1 MTTGPGRGND
11 RAGARSQ
18 AIRTRRAEIAR
29 VIDRYRETHDD
40 GATPVPGLA
49 VGRATSPIPPTS
61 YLFEPSLCI
70 SARGS
75 KRVRLGEEDYVYDE
89 DHFLLTAVGLPTII
103 EVRKASAAAPYA
115 AIQIAL
121 DLSVAKQ
128 VIADIDVHGLSS
140 QTTETGIATGPV
152 DAELLDAVVRLVR
165 LLEKPRDI
173 PVLQRLIHREILYR
187 VLVGPAGA
195 RLRQMVQI
203 GTQSNRVAKAID
215 RLRRDFSKRL
225 SVEELAAE
233 SGMGVSTLHHH
244 FRELTTMSPLQ
255 FQKQLRLHEARRLM
269 LSEHADAGT
278 AALRVGYESPSQFNR
293 EYRRLFGAPPARDV
307 KALRGTT
314 SVEAPHRIA

>member
-1 MTTGPGRGND
+1 MPKGND
-11 RAGARSQ
+11 QAAAGSHD
-18 AIRTRRAEIAR
+18 IRTIHVEMAR
-29 VIDRYRETHDD
+29 IIDHYRETHDN

-103 EVRKASAAAPYA
+103 EVPKASAAAPYA

-121 DLSVAKQ
+121 DFGVAKQ
-128 VIADIDVHGLSS
+128 VIADIDVHGLSPQS
-140 QTTETGIATGPV
+140 TEAGIAVGPV
-152 DAELLDAVVRLVR
+152 DNELLSAVLRLVR
-165 LLEKPRDI
+165 LLERPTDI
-173 PVLQRLIHREILYR
+173 PILQGLIHREILYR
-187 VLVGPAGA
+187 VLMGPAGA

-215 RLRRDFSKRL
+215 KLRRDFSKRL
-225 SVEELAAE
+225 SVEELAKE

-269 LSEHADAGT
+269 LSEDTDAGT
-278 AALRVGYESPSQFNR
+278 AALRVGYESQSQFNR
-293 EYRRLFGAPPARDV
+293 EYRRLFGTPPARDIKV
-307 KALRGTT
+307 LRGAA
-314 SVEAPHRIA
+314 SAELH